1 MPKSP
6 RYRELE
12 IRDKIIKCLQEDDFI
27 KTKIER
33 INLDTKEKDYFIYK
47 LPFTKKTINSSYA
60 LSVFFLGER
69 TLLDNYSNISLKSGK
84 IYISIFYQDA
94 DLVKAIDEAYK
105 FAIDIEYTLENNKG
119 ETGNLYVQDIYPAR
133 PPELEKSLYTYV
145 LIMELGLTGNL
156 SY

>member
-69 TLLDNYSNISLKSGK
+69 TLLDNYSNISLKFSILIDSYLFFWSKPK
-84 IYISIFYQDA
+84 ISFMRSSNFFCCMFELI
-94 DLVKAIDEAYK
+94 
-105 FAIDIEYTLENNKG
+105 
-119 ETGNLYVQDIYPAR
+119 VQIYN
-133 PPELEKSLYTYV
+133 
-145 LIMELGLTGNL
+145 II
-156 SY
+156 

>member
-33 INLDTKEKDYFIYK
+33 INLDTKEKDY
-47 LPFTKKTINSSYA
+47 
-60 LSVFFLGER
+60 
-69 TLLDNYSNISLKSGK
+69 
-84 IYISIFYQDA
+84 
-94 DLVKAIDEAYK
+94 
-105 FAIDIEYTLENNKG
+105 
-119 ETGNLYVQDIYPAR
+119 LYVQDIYPAR